1 MMLLANQNSKMVIY
15 IYGVSGFMNYS
26 SQLKSW
32 KTMAECEIITLSV
45 TKEQK
50 EAIEKLFEDNK
61 WELTYQTIEGMCDL
75 FSFQ

>member
-15 IYGVSGFMNYS
+15 IWSIRFHELVIPTEI
-26 SQLKSW
+26 LKN
-32 KTMAECEIITLSV
+32 SV